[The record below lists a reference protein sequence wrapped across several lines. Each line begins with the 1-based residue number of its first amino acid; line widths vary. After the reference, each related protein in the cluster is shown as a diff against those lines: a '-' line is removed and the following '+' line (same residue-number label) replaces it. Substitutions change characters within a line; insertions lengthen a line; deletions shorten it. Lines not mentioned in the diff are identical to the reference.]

1 MVALRCVSFL
11 CVLFS
16 VFQIIPVWI
25 GWIKYVAFTYY
36 SYRLTMKI
44 QYNDSD
50 TYGCGPPG
58 NVASV
63 QCPMTDVLKGIP
75 LGGGWDEA
83 YPLLIMVVGYRLLA
97 YVALRRMKTG
107 V

>member
-1 MVALRCVSFL
+1 MYL
-11 CVLFS
+11 CSLFI
-16 VFQIIPVWI
+16 FQVIPVWI

-44 QYNDSD
+44 QYTNAD
-50 TYGCGPPG
+50 TYGCGPVG
-58 NVASV
+58 NEASV

-75 LGGGWDEA
+75 LGGGWTESYA
-83 YPLLIMVVGYRLLA
+83 LLIMVVGYRLLA